1 MASSLTLSEQSH
13 GHCRESCL
21 GRERTAQGVSWWWRQ
36 EGGLSVTA
44 TKEERGQVRE
54 IWVFSKLRAEVPQIL
69 NRKNCFRKIIVLNIW
84 QRAKSY
90 KERIY
95 IFKVQGAKAMNRPFM

>member
-1 MASSLTLSEQSH
+1 MSVRVTKK
-13 GHCRESCL
+13 ES
-21 GRERTAQGVSWWWRQ
+21 
-36 EGGLSVTA
+36 
-44 TKEERGQVRE
+44 GQVHE
-54 IWVFSKLRAEVPQIL
+54 IWVFSKLRAKVPQIL

-90 KERIY
+90 KECIC